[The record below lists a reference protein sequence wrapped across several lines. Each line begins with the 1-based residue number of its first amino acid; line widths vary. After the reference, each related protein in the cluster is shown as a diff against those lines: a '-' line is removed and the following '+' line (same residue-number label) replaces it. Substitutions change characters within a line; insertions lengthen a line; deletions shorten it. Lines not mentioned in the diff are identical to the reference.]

1 MRPIIEIRDLRK
13 VYRAQATTAGEE
25 VPEVR
30 ALDGVSLTIERGDYV
45 AVVGQS
51 GSGKSTMM
59 QILGL
64 LDRKTSGD
72 YFLDGEDISQFDDE
86 TLAALRSKKIGF
98 IFQFFNLL
106 PRTSAMDNVSLPM
119 LYAGETNPA
128 PRARL
133 LLEKVGLHTRLNH
146 KPHQLSGGQ
155 QQRVAIARAL
165 ANRPQIIFA
174 DEPTGNISSAQSNE
188 ILGML
193 EDLNRQGVTIVLV
206 THEDDVAAR
215 ANRVIHLK
223 DGNIYSDVRNRP
235 IAFTEEMAAAPDALA
250 ASAPSPEPAPE
261 PTHPELEKAAH
272 RGGNQN
278 WQRIR
283 ENLRMAYVAL
293 SLNKLRTALA
303 TLGIVI
309 GIGSVVAMVAVG
321 QGAKASV
328 EEQLASLGTNVL
340 TVWPINPRNTPN
352 MAGGNRY
359 RRFTLEDL
367 DAVKALATP
376 YSPVGQVGGSVN
388 DWAQISYGP
397 RNAWTRIMGATAS
410 YQSMSNVTLTAGRF
424 FTEEDDL
431 SRARVLLIGQTAVR
445 NIFGENANPLGAII
459 KVNRVEFRVIG
470 VLSAK
475 GSNAYQDSDD
485 QIIVPLRTTM
495 YRILGRNRVE
505 SLTLSAKDDQLL
517 DDASAEVEKLLRRR
531 RDIRAG
537 AESDFQVR
545 SLNEIRE
552 TAKQS
557 TNAISSLLAAI
568 ASISLLVG
576 GIGIMN
582 VMLVSVK
589 ERTKEIGLRKAL
601 GARKKDVM
609 VQFLV
614 ESVMI
619 CSLGG
624 LIGIAVGYFLSLAAS
639 FFFEWSVSIPL
650 FAVALACGFSLFVGV
665 AFGLWPAKQASNL
678 SPIEALRY
686 E

>member
-1 MRPIIEIRDLRK
+1 MRPIIEIRNLRK
-13 VYRAQATTAGEE
+13 VYRAQAAVAGEE

-72 YFLDGEDISQFDDE
+72 YLLDGEDISSFDDE

-119 LYAGETNPA
+119 LYAGEANPA

-133 LLEKVGLHTRLNH
+133 LLEKVGLHTRMNH

-165 ANRPQIIFA
+165 ANKPSIIFA

-223 DGNIYSDVRNRP
+223 DGNIFSDVRNRP
-235 IAFTEEMAAAPDALA
+235 IAHQGEITGEPDALGGATEA
-250 ASAPSPEPAPE
+250 A
-261 PTHPELEKAAH
+261 PTHPALEKSVH
-272 RGGNQN
+272 DNKSQK

-293 SLNKLRTALA
+293 SLNKMRTALA

-328 EEQLASLGTNVL
+328 EEQLSSLGTNVL

-367 DAVKALATP
+367 EAVKNLATP

-397 RNAWTRIMGATAS
+397 RNAWTRIMGVSAS

-424 FTEEDDL
+424 FTDEDDL
-431 SRARVLLIGQTAVR
+431 SRQRVLLIGQTAVR
-445 NIFGENANPLGAII
+445 NIFGENANPLGAVI

-475 GSNAYQDSDD
+475 GSNSFQDNDD

-495 YRILGRNRVE
+495 YRVIGRNRVE

-517 DDASAEVEKLLRRR
+517 DDASLEVEKLLRRR
-531 RDIRAG
+531 RDIRPG
-537 AESDFQVR
+537 VESDFQVR

-568 ASISLLVG
+568 ACISLLVG

-614 ESVMI
+614 ESVLI

-624 LIGIAVGYFLSLAAS
+624 LIGIAVGYLLSLAAS

-650 FAVALACGFSLFVGV
+650 FAVVLACGFSLFVGV

-678 SPIEALRY
+678 SPIEALRS

>member
-1 MRPIIEIRDLRK
+1 MRPIIEIRNLRK
-13 VYRAQATTAGEE
+13 VYRAESPVAGEE

-51 GSGKSTMM
+51 GSGKSTLM

-64 LDRKTSGD
+64 LDRKSSGD

-119 LYAGETNPA
+119 LYAGETDPK

-165 ANRPQIIFA
+165 ANQPAIIFA

-215 ANRVIHLK
+215 ANRIIHLK
-223 DGNIYSDVRNRP
+223 DGNIFRDERSRE
-235 IAFTEEMAAAPDALA
+235 IAFRPAETEAAPVTAPPALT
-250 ASAPSPEPAPE
+250 PK
-261 PTHPELEKAAH
+261 ELRQ
-272 RGGNQN
+272 RG

-283 ENLRMAYVAL
+283 ENLRMAVVAL
-293 SLNKLRTALA
+293 SLNKMRTALA

-328 EEQLASLGTNVL
+328 EQQLSTLGTNVL
-340 TVWPINPRNTPN
+340 TVWPINPRTTNN

-359 RRFTLEDL
+359 RRFSL
-367 DAVKALATP
+367 DDFEAVKNLATP
-376 YSPVGQVGGSVN
+376 TSAVGLVGATVN
-388 DWAQISYGP
+388 DWVQISHGP
-397 RNAWTRIMGATAS
+397 KNAWTRIVGATAS
-410 YQSMSNVTLTAGRF
+410 YQEMTNLTLTAGHF
-424 FTEEDDL
+424 FSEQDDL
-431 SRARVLLIGQTAVR
+431 RRERVALIGQTAL
-445 NIFGENANPLGAII
+445 ENAFGKGVNPVGSLV
-459 KVNRVEFRVIG
+459 KVNRVEFRIIG
-470 VLSAK
+470 VLSPR
-475 GSNAYQDSDD
+475 GSNAYQDHDD

-495 YRILGRNRVE
+495 FRIIGRDKIE
-505 SLTLSAKDDQLL
+505 SITLTAREEHLI
-517 DDASAEVEKLLRRR
+517 DDASKQVEELLRRR
-531 RDIRAG
+531 RDLRPG
-537 AESDFQVR
+537 VENDFQVR
-545 SLNEIRE
+545 SLNDIRE
-552 TAKQS
+552 AVNQS

-619 CSLGG
+619 CLLGG
-624 LIGIAVGYFLSLAAS
+624 AIGLVVGYILSAAAS
-639 FFFEWSVSIPL
+639 LFFGWAVSIPVSAAL
-650 FAVALACGFSLFVGV
+650 LACVFSLVVGV
-665 AFGLWPAKQASNL
+665 VFGLWPARQASNL